1 MLARHT
7 SLTGLANLA
16 AVLGVAGLGV
26 AGLGACSS
34 STAGDRAASA
44 DAGADSLA
52 PEPDPAPADPD
63 AGAAP
68 DADAAPPFDP
78 GPDPLQGCTRDP
90 GAPSVT
96 VDPKAPTDPTGGADK
111 FTLAA
116 ALAGM
121 PAGPGKLTAAI
132 ATDLRSARS
141 PGVRAQRT
149 TGTWITCELFEQ
161 SAPLSVA
168 NFVGLARGTRPY
180 QRAAKWQVG
189 HFYDGLTWHRVV
201 PGFVVQGGD
210 PDGDGS
216 GGPGYDMVVE
226 NQVDEPRG
234 TLAMAAGATPSG
246 SQFYVVVG
254 HGPAP
259 KYNVFGACTLPTA
272 IALSRVARDRFDAP
286 KTAVHMLKVEIAR
299 CL

>member
-1 MLARHT
+1 MPARHIF
-7 SLTGLANLA
+7 LPGLAA
-16 AVLGVAGLGV
+16 SVAVLGL

-34 STAGDRAASA
+34 STTAAST
-44 DAGADSLA
+44 DAGADTLA
-52 PEPDPAPADPD
+52 PEPDPGPAETD

-90 GAPSVT
+90 GAPSVA
-96 VDPKAPTDPTGGADK
+96 VDPKASTDPTGGADK

-121 PAGPGKLTAAI
+121 PAGAGKLTAAI
-132 ATDLRSARS
+132 ATDLRSAWSPSARS
-141 PGVRAQRT
+141 TRT

-210 PDGDGS
+210 PDGDGT

-246 SQFYVVVG
+246 SQFYVVVD

-272 IALSRVARDRFDAP
+272 IALSKVPRDRLDAP
-286 KTAVHMLKVEIAR
+286 KTTVHMLKVEIAR
-299 CL
+299 CP